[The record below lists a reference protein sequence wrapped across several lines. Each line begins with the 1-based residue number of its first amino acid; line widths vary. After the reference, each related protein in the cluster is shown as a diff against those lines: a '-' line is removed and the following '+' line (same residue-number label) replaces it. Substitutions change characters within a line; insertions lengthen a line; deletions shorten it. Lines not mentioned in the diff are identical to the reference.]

1 MFTNLIYLHINMFRI
16 TVVSFRLLCF
26 TVFLFFFS
34 EVNAQIL
41 NLPVPQLKSK
51 AWIIVDDSTGRT
63 LASFN
68 PNLRL
73 PPASLTKIMT
83 SYIVGDKIRLG
94 EVHPKHPVK
103 VSQRAWAKKWPGSAK
118 MFLEPEQKVS
128 LEQVNQGMITVSG
141 NDAATAIA
149 EHISGSCADFV
160 KLMNGYAVQLGMTDT
175 HYVNPHGLDDP
186 AQYTTARDLALL
198 CSKLIHD
205 LPDQYKHHSQ
215 RHFSWN
221 NISQLTRNSLLWD
234 KELKVDG
241 IKTGYTNGAG
251 YSLASSAIKDGRR
264 LIAIVLGTESAADRI
279 NESRK
284 LLRWG
289 YQSSKSIPVTVAD
302 TVTASAEKP
311 DDHEH

>member
-1 MFTNLIYLHINMFRI
+1 MFRTCVALI
-16 TVVSFRLLCF
+16 CLLSSLLSFSLHSKTLTRSNELQ
-26 TVFLFFFS
+26 TP
-34 EVNAQIL
+34 E
-41 NLPVPQLKSK
+41 LKAK
-51 AWIIVDDSTGRT
+51 AWMLVDDATGKT

-68 PNLRL
+68 SGIKT

-83 SYIVGDKIRLG
+83 SYIVGDLVRQHKLSPTHTVKI
-94 EVHPKHPVK
+94 
-103 VSQRAWAKKWPGSAK
+103 SNRAWGKMWPGSAK
-118 MFLEPEQKVS
+118 MFLEPGQKVT
-128 LEQVNQGMITVSG
+128 LEQVNQGMIAVSG

-149 EHISGSCADFV
+149 EHISGCCADFV
-160 KLMNGYAVQLGMTDT
+160 KLMNGYAEQLGMTDT
-175 HYVNPHGLDDP
+175 HYANPHGLDDP

-241 IKTGYTNGAG
+241 IKTGYTCGAG

-284 LLRWG
+284 LLMWG
-289 YQSSKSIPVTVAD
+289 YQNRKSIPVTMVEAGTVSAD
-302 TVTASAEKP
+302 KP
-311 DDHEH
+311 DDHAR